1 MTQINPAT
9 TWAATLGH
17 LQMLVTPA
25 NYETWLRD
33 TIGLRFDDGCFV
45 VGAQSDFATEWLHAR
60 LRPLIAR
67 TLARTLGHAVDLA
80 FEVVGASDAPPPPAL
95 DASTSAAAAADA
107 VPDFLRRSSAP
118 APALHPALT
127 FERFVVGDENRLAFE
142 AARRAAEHPGVV
154 NPLAIV
160 GACGL
165 GKTHLLNAIG
175 HVAHAAGRSVIYAPA
190 ERFGNDYV
198 RALSQNKLDDF
209 RARYR
214 RADLLLIDDIQ
225 FLAGKDKFQDEF
237 IHAFNDLHAAGKQ
250 IVVACHA
257 MPSHMAGLSETL
269 RSRLEMGL
277 VADLQKPAFP
287 TRLAILRDK
296 ARRAAVV
303 LPDIA
308 LEQIAERCCPT
319 VRELEGY
326 LNRVVA
332 YAPLVGITFDT
343 DDRGATRTAALDTD
357 ARGTSGP
364 TALDADASRAARLG
378 TDGRGAMLTAALDTD
393 GRGAAVRLE
402 RHPTPDAATIHD
414 MIERALSPL
423 AATAL
428 AAGDPAPDA
437 DALVAAVCQR
447 VGVTPADLRGRSRTR
462 DVTYARH
469 LAMYLLKEDARK
481 TVAEIGRLFGN
492 RDHSTVLAGI
502 ARIQQEQKTRPETAA
517 DITATR
523 TTLAP
528 TPPLRAAV

>member
-9 TWAATLGH
+9 AWAATLGH

-25 NYETWLRD
+25 NFDTWLRD
-33 TIGLRFDDGCFV
+33 TVGLRFDDGCFV
-45 VGAQSDFATEWLHAR
+45 VGAQNDFATEWLHAR

-67 TLARTLGHAVDLA
+67 TLARTLGHAVELA
-80 FEVVGASDAPPPPAL
+80 FEVVAAPDAPPPPAL
-95 DASTSAAAAADA
+95 DAAAAPSAGADA
-107 VPDFLRRSSAP
+107 IPDFLRRNSAP

-127 FERFVVGDENRLAFE
+127 FEHFIVGDENRLAFE
-142 AARRAAEHPGVV
+142 GARRVAEQPGTV

-175 HVAHAAGRSVIYAPA
+175 HAVYGASRSVIYAAA

-214 RADLLLIDDIQ
+214 RIDVLLIDDIQ
-225 FLAGKDKFQDEF
+225 FLEGKDKFQDEF
-237 IHAFNDLHAAGKQ
+237 IHAFNELHAAGKQ
-250 IVVACHA
+250 IVVAGHA
-257 MPSHMAGLSETL
+257 MPSRMAGLAETL

-296 ARRAAVV
+296 ARRAAVP
-303 LPDIA
+303 LPDAA
-308 LEQIAERCCPT
+308 LEQIAERCCPS

-332 YAPLVGITFDT
+332 YVPLVG
-343 DDRGATRTAALDTD
+343 GAT
-357 ARGTSGP
+357 
-364 TALDADASRAARLG
+364 
-378 TDGRGAMLTAALDTD
+378 
-393 GRGAAVRLE
+393 
-402 RHPTPDAATIHD
+402 TPDV
-414 MIERALSPL
+414 IERALSPL
-423 AATAL
+423 ASAPL
-428 AAGDPAPDA
+428 APGEPTVDTDA
-437 DALVAAVCQR
+437 VVTAVCQR

-469 LAMYLLKEDARK
+469 LAMFLLREDASK

-502 ARIQQEQKTRPETAA
+502 ARIQQELRTRPETAA
-517 DITATR
+517 DIASVR
-523 TTLAP
+523 SVLAP
-528 TPPLRAAV
+528 EAPALRAAG